1 MKSKIAFLFPG
12 QGTIAN
18 CLPPGGER
26 SEELLGLAA
35 QAGIPVG
42 NWLRDGDTNHLSQT
56 EFAQPAIFI
65 DSTSKDEALRS
76 RGIIPS
82 IVAGHSLGEY
92 AALVSAGVLTP
103 ESALQVVIRRGRLMG
118 QVSGGGMAA
127 ILKLPC
133 EEVQAVCA
141 RIGDGVNMA
150 NINGPTQIVISGDE
164 AALEHAIAACEE
176 LGGRAIRLNV
186 SGPFHSPLLA
196 AAQADLAPLIE
207 ELVFHPPSIAYVSS
221 VSGLMEEKPAF
232 IEALLLTQITA
243 CVQWVDTIESL
254 VRMNIQRAIEVGPG
268 KVLTSLGRRITDKI
282 EFITFE
288 EATDGTI

>member
-12 QGTIAN
+12 QGTVPN
-18 CLPPGGER
+18 HLPPVGKR

-35 QAGIPVG
+35 QAGILVG
-42 NWLRDGDTNHLSQT
+42 NWLQEGDSNCLSQT

-82 IVAGHSLGEY
+82 VVAGHSLGEY

-103 ESALQVVIRRGRLMG
+103 EFALQVVIRRGHLMG
-118 QVSGGGMAA
+118 QVCGGGMAA
-127 ILKLPC
+127 ILKLSC

-141 RIGDGVNMA
+141 HIGDGVNMA

-164 AALEHAIAACEE
+164 GALEHAMAACEE

-186 SGPFHSPLLA
+186 SGPFHSPRLA
-196 AAQADLAPLIE
+196 PSQANLTPLIE
-207 ELVFHPPSIAYVSS
+207 EVVFHSPTTAYVSS
-221 VSGLMEEKPAF
+221 VSGLLEDDPPA
-232 IEALLLTQITA
+232 IKALLLTQITA

-254 VRMNIQRAIEVGPG
+254 LRMNIRRAIEVGPG
-268 KVLTSLGRRITDKI
+268 KVLTNLGRRITDKI